1 MIPWYLIRFGGIFLD
16 VKESDEKIK
25 DTPEK
30 EGEKKEEASQ
40 EKSGA
45 ESNEEPESPVA
56 DYGIDMTCEDVKHS
70 IIAGK
75 STEFDLR
82 IKNKGKKKD
91 KFHITINTID
101 PLRSEESPEWF
112 IKLFVDR
119 QEKLDMEMQD
129 ILETD
134 LDADGGQF
142 INLRIAITAPHSVD
156 YGERVDMVV
165 TATSKGDPAQS
176 ESITFAILVRQSI
189 LAIKTS
195 IGHERAV
202 ADTLYL
208 RAQKKDTGIYSILAP
223 EKLRGYVLVE
233 TINPDGL
240 SKFVKGIK
248 RARGVVEGDIP
259 FAEIDHFLTPKPLVA
274 GIVVGDIVELIAG
287 PFKGE
292 KARVQQ
298 IDESKE
304 EITVELFEAVV
315 PIPITIRGDHVRVL
329 ETEGR

>member
-1 MIPWYLIRFGGIFLD
+1 VD
-16 VKESDEKIK
+16 VQDDEGEVQKADIKEE
-25 DTPEK
+25 DTKEAETKVQKEK
-30 EGEKKEEASQ
+30 EPEEELVEGFGVRMMCDDVQHFVIGGKAT
-40 EKSGA
+40 
-45 ESNEEPESPVA
+45 
-56 DYGIDMTCEDVKHS
+56 DFDMQ
-70 IIAGK
+70 
-75 STEFDLR
+75 
-82 IKNKGKKKD
+82 IKNMGKKKD
-91 KFHITINTID
+91 SFHITINTIIS
-101 PLRSEESPEWF
+101 LRTEVAPEWF
-112 IKLFVDR
+112 IKLYRDR
-119 QEKLDMEMQD
+119 DELFENEMQD

-134 LDADGGQF
+134 FDVEGGK
-142 INLRIAITAPHSVD
+142 ILNLRIEITAPHSVE
-156 YGERVDMVV
+156 YGERVNMVV

-176 ESITFAILVRQSI
+176 DSITFAILVRQSVQ
-189 LAIKTS
+189 AIKTS

-202 ADTLYL
+202 ADTLYS
-208 RAQKKDTGIYSILAP
+208 RTKRKETGIYSILAP

-240 SKFVKGIK
+240 GKVVKGIK

-259 FAEIDHFLTPKPLVA
+259 FEEINHFLTPKPLVA

>member
-1 MIPWYLIRFGGIFLD
+1 MSMFGGIQLVLNGD
-16 VKESDEKIK
+16 EQERGEKATEKPEDKQEDEMKQKEDSEAVLEPEEAVAGSGIRIKSDE
-25 DTPEK
+25 
-30 EGEKKEEASQ
+30 
-40 EKSGA
+40 
-45 ESNEEPESPVA
+45 
-56 DYGIDMTCEDVKHS
+56 VKHH

-75 STEFDLR
+75 STGFDLQ
-82 IKNKGKKKD
+82 IVNFEKKKD
-91 KFHITINTID
+91 EVHIIINTIN

-112 IKLFVDR
+112 IKLLIDR
-119 QEKLDMEMQD
+119 AELFEKEMQD
-129 ILETD
+129 VLEGD
-134 LDADGGQF
+134 FSIDGSSSL
-142 INLRIAITAPHSVD
+142 NLRIEVTAPHSVE
-156 YGERVDMVV
+156 YGERVNMVV
-165 TATSKGDPAQS
+165 TCNSKMDPAQS
-176 ESITFAILVRQSI
+176 DSITFILLVRQSI
-189 LAIKTS
+189 QAIKTS

-202 ADTLYL
+202 ADTLYN
-208 RAQKKDTGIYSILAP
+208 RARRKETGIYSILAP

-240 SKFVKGIK
+240 GKVVKGIK

-259 FAEIDHFLTPKPLVA
+259 MDEINHFLTPKPLVA
-274 GIVVGDIVELIAG
+274 GIVEGDIVELIAG

>member
-1 MIPWYLIRFGGIFLD
+1 VVLEENEGETQD
-16 VKESDEKIK
+16 KEPK
-25 DTPEK
+25 EK
-30 EGEKKEEASQ
+30 EKKKEEGKEDKI
-40 EKSGA
+40 EKTPA
-45 ESNEEPESPVA
+45 KEQKPKEELVEG
-56 DYGIDMTCEDVKHS
+56 YGVEMKCEETKHH
-70 IIAGK
+70 IIGGK
-75 STEFDLR
+75 ITDFDLQ
-82 IKNKGKKKD
+82 IKNKSKKKD
-91 KFHITINTID
+91 KFHIIINTIN

-112 IKLFVDR
+112 IKLFLDR
-119 QEKLDMEMQD
+119 KELFEQEMQD
-129 ILETD
+129 NLETD
-134 LDADGGQF
+134 FDVEGGRT
-142 INLRIAITAPHSVD
+142 INLRIEITAPHSVD

-176 ESITFAILVRQSI
+176 DSITFAILVRQSI

-202 ADTLYL
+202 ADTLYS
-208 RAQKKDTGIYSILAP
+208 RAKRKETGIYSILAP

-240 SKFVKGIK
+240 GKVVKGIK

-259 FAEIDHFLTPKPLVA
+259 FKEINHFLTPKPLVA

>member
-1 MIPWYLIRFGGIFLD
+1 VVLQ
-16 VKESDEKIK
+16 ESDEKVQDDPQKEGKKETK
-25 DTPEK
+25 DDEPSESESKKSEK
-30 EGEKKEEASQ
+30 ETL
-40 EKSGA
+40 
-45 ESNEEPESPVA
+45 VA
-56 DYGIDMTCEDVKHS
+56 GFGIEMSCEDVKHS

-75 STEFDLR
+75 PTDFELK

-91 KFHITINTID
+91 TIHLTINTIN

-112 IKLFVDR
+112 IKLILDR
-119 QEKLDMEMQD
+119 NELFEKEMQD
-129 ILETD
+129 NLEID
-134 LDADGGQF
+134 LDADGGATLSLK
-142 INLRIAITAPHSVD
+142 IEITAPHSVD

-165 TATSKGDPAQS
+165 TAASKGDPAQS

-202 ADTLYL
+202 ADTLYM

-240 SKFVKGIK
+240 GKFVKGIK

-259 FAEIDHFLTPKPLVA
+259 FDEINHFLTPKPLVA

>member
-1 MIPWYLIRFGGIFLD
+1 
-16 VKESDEKIK
+16 
-25 DTPEK
+25 
-30 EGEKKEEASQ
+30 
-40 EKSGA
+40 
-45 ESNEEPESPVA
+45 
-56 DYGIDMTCEDVKHS
+56 
-70 IIAGK
+70 
-75 STEFDLR
+75 
-82 IKNKGKKKD
+82 
-91 KFHITINTID
+91 
-101 PLRSEESPEWF
+101 
-112 IKLFVDR
+112 
-119 QEKLDMEMQD
+119 
-129 ILETD
+129 
-134 LDADGGQF
+134 
-142 INLRIAITAPHSVD
+142 
-156 YGERVDMVV
+156 MVV

-176 ESITFAILVRQSI
+176 DSITFAILVRQSVQ
-189 LAIKTS
+189 AIKTS

-202 ADTLYL
+202 ADTLYS
-208 RAQKKDTGIYSILAP
+208 RAKRKETGIYSILAP

-240 SKFVKGIK
+240 GKVVKGIK

-259 FAEIDHFLTPKPLVA
+259 FEEIDHFLTPKPLVA

>member
-1 MIPWYLIRFGGIFLD
+1 M
-16 VKESDEKIK
+16 VIK
-25 DTPEK
+25 DNNEKMEEKPQKAGDEETK
-30 EGEKKEEASQ
+30 EGKEAEKGPKDPDEEHKTKEALIKGFGVEM
-40 EKSGA
+40 ECD
-45 ESNEEPESPVA
+45 EVRHN
-56 DYGIDMTCEDVKHS
+56 
-70 IIAGK
+70 IIGGK
-75 STEFDLR
+75 PTDFILK
-82 IKNKGKKKD
+82 IKNKGKKND
-91 KFHITINTID
+91 TFHITINTIN

-119 QEKLDMEMQD
+119 REMFDKEMQD
-129 ILETD
+129 VLETD
-134 LDADGGQF
+134 FDVDGGGT
-142 INLRIAITAPHSVD
+142 INLRIQITAPHSVD

-165 TATSKGDPAQS
+165 TSTSKGDPAQS

-189 LAIKTS
+189 QAIKTS

-202 ADTLYL
+202 ADTLYNRAL
-208 RAQKKDTGIYSILAP
+208 RKETGIYSILAP

-240 SKFVKGIK
+240 SKVVKGIK
-248 RARGVVEGDIP
+248 RSRGVVEGDIP
-259 FAEIDHFLTPKPLVA
+259 FNEIDHFLTPKPLVA

>member
-1 MIPWYLIRFGGIFLD
+1 
-16 VKESDEKIK
+16 
-25 DTPEK
+25 
-30 EGEKKEEASQ
+30 
-40 EKSGA
+40 
-45 ESNEEPESPVA
+45 
-56 DYGIDMTCEDVKHS
+56 
-70 IIAGK
+70 
-75 STEFDLR
+75 
-82 IKNKGKKKD
+82 
-91 KFHITINTID
+91 
-101 PLRSEESPEWF
+101 
-112 IKLFVDR
+112 
-119 QEKLDMEMQD
+119 
-129 ILETD
+129 
-134 LDADGGQF
+134 
-142 INLRIAITAPHSVD
+142 
-156 YGERVDMVV
+156 MVV
-165 TATSKGDPAQS
+165 TTNSKGDPAQS
-176 ESITFAILVRQSI
+176 DSITFAILVKQSV

-202 ADTLYL
+202 ADTLYM

-240 SKFVKGIK
+240 GKVVKGIK

-259 FAEIDHFLTPKPLVA
+259 FDEINHFLTPKPLVA

-315 PIPITIRGDHVRVL
+315 PIPITIRGDNVRVL

>member
-1 MIPWYLIRFGGIFLD
+1 LVLD
-16 VKESDEKIK
+16 DEQETK
-25 DTPEK
+25 DEAVEKKDDQK
-30 EGEKKEEASQ
+30 EGEEEQKPKEAPEEGAEEAFAGSGIRI
-40 EKSGA
+40 KS
-45 ESNEEPESPVA
+45 EE
-56 DYGIDMTCEDVKHS
+56 VKHF

-75 STEFDLR
+75 STGFDLQ
-82 IKNKGKKKD
+82 IVNYEKKKD
-91 KFHITINTID
+91 KVHVTINTIN

-112 IKLFVDR
+112 IKLLIDGHELF
-119 QEKLDMEMQD
+119 EKEMQD
-129 ILETD
+129 VLETD
-134 LDADGGQF
+134 LDVEGSSSL
-142 INLRIAITAPHSVD
+142 NLRIEITAPHSVE
-156 YGERVDMVV
+156 YGERVNMVV
-165 TATSKGDPAQS
+165 TCNSKLDPAQS
-176 ESITFAILVRQSI
+176 DSITFALLVKQSI
-189 LAIKTS
+189 QAIKTS

-202 ADTLYL
+202 ADTLYN
-208 RAQKKDTGIYSILAP
+208 RARRKETGIYSILAP

-240 SKFVKGIK
+240 GKVVKGIK

-259 FAEIDHFLTPKPLVA
+259 MEEINHFLTPKPLVA
-274 GIVVGDIVELIAG
+274 GIVEGDIVELIAG

>member
-1 MIPWYLIRFGGIFLD
+1 MVNVGGIGVVLED
-16 VKESDEKIK
+16 NEGEIQDKE
-25 DTPEK
+25 EK
-30 EGEKKEEASQ
+30 EEEKKEEKEP
-40 EKSGA
+40 EKNPEKPPA
-45 ESNEEPESPVA
+45 KKEEPKKELV
-56 DYGIDMTCEDVKHS
+56 EDFGVEMKCDEVKHS
-70 IIAGK
+70 IVAGK
-75 STEFDLR
+75 TTDFELQIR
-82 IKNKGKKKD
+82 NKGKKKD
-91 KFHITINTID
+91 TFHITINTID
-101 PLRSEESPEWF
+101 PFRSEESPEWF
-112 IKLFVDR
+112 IKLYLDR
-119 QEKLDMEMQD
+119 DEQFEQEMQD

-134 LDADGGQF
+134 FNVEGGRT
-142 INLRIAITAPHSVD
+142 INLRIEITAPHSVD

-165 TATSKGDPAQS
+165 TGASKGDPAQS
-176 ESITFAILVRQSI
+176 DSITFAILVRQSI

-202 ADTLYL
+202 ADTLYS
-208 RAQKKDTGIYSILAP
+208 RAKRKETGIYSILAP

-240 SKFVKGIK
+240 GKVVKGIK

-259 FAEIDHFLTPKPLVA
+259 FGEINHFLTPKPLVA

>member
-1 MIPWYLIRFGGIFLD
+1 VVL
-16 VKESDEKIK
+16 KESDDKSKEN
-25 DTPEK
+25 PQK
-30 EGEKKEEASQ
+30 EGEDVKADAKPKEDESKEESK
-40 EKSGA
+40 ETLSEG
-45 ESNEEPESPVA
+45 
-56 DYGIDMTCEDVKHS
+56 YGIEMTCEDVKHF

-75 STEFDLR
+75 ATDFELKIQNR
-82 IKNKGKKKD
+82 GKKKD
-91 KFHITINTID
+91 KIHLLINTIN
-101 PLRSEESPEWF
+101 PLRSAESPEWF
-112 IKLFVDR
+112 IKLFLNRSELLDR
-119 QEKLDMEMQD
+119 EMQD
-129 ILETD
+129 NLEVD
-134 LDADGGQF
+134 LDADGGELL
-142 INLRIAITAPHSVD
+142 NLKIEITAPHSVD

-165 TATSKGDPAQS
+165 TAASKGDPAQS
-176 ESITFAILVRQSI
+176 ESITFAILVKQSI

-202 ADTLYL
+202 ADTLYM
-208 RAQKKDTGIYSILAP
+208 RATKKETGIYSILAP

-240 SKFVKGIK
+240 GKFVKGIK

-259 FAEIDHFLTPKPLVA
+259 FDEINHFLTPKPLVA

>member
-1 MIPWYLIRFGGIFLD
+1 MVLQ
-16 VKESDEKIK
+16 DEKQEM
-25 DTPEK
+25 PEK
-30 EGEKKEEASQ
+30 EPIEEKKEGDVA
-40 EKSGA
+40 EKVLDKGI
-45 ESNEEPESPVA
+45 EKQEEPKEELIEGS
-56 DYGIDMTCEDVKHS
+56 GIEMKCEEVKHH

-75 STEFDLR
+75 STGFDLKIR
-82 IKNKGKKKD
+82 NKGKKKD
-91 KFHITINTID
+91 TFHITINTIN

-112 IKLFVDR
+112 IKLLVDR
-119 QEKLDMEMQD
+119 EELFEKEMQD
-129 ILETD
+129 VLETD
-134 LDADGGQF
+134 FRIEGGTTL
-142 INLRIAITAPHSVD
+142 NLRIEITAPHSVD
-156 YGERVDMVV
+156 YGERVNMVV
-165 TATSKGDPAQS
+165 TVTSKSDPAQS
-176 ESITFAILVRQSI
+176 DSMTFSILVRQSI

-202 ADTLYL
+202 ADTLYS
-208 RAQKKDTGIYSILAP
+208 RAKRKETGIYSILAP

-240 SKFVKGIK
+240 GKVVKGIK

-259 FAEIDHFLTPKPLVA
+259 FHEIDHFLTPKPLVA

>member
-1 MIPWYLIRFGGIFLD
+1 MVVSDDSEEIKD
-16 VKESDEKIK
+16 KEPVGEDEK
-25 DTPEK
+25 
-30 EGEKKEEASQ
+30 EKKGAETEEKAEEKPQ
-40 EKSGA
+40 EKTIS
-45 ESNEEPESPVA
+45 
-56 DYGIDMTCEDVKHS
+56 DYGLEMVCEEVKHQ

-75 STEFDLR
+75 STDFYLKIMNNGR
-82 IKNKGKKKD
+82 KKD
-91 KFHITINTID
+91 NFHININTIN

-112 IKLFVDR
+112 IKVYLD
-119 QEKLDMEMQD
+119 QDEKLEKEMQD
-129 ILETD
+129 NLEINFD
-134 LDADGGQF
+134 VEGGKTVV
-142 INLRIAITAPHSVD
+142 LRIEITAPHSVD

-165 TATSKGDPAQS
+165 TATSRGDPAQS
-176 ESITFAILVRQSI
+176 DSITFAILVKQSV

-202 ADTLYL
+202 ADTLYM
-208 RAQKKDTGIYSILAP
+208 RAQKKETGIYSILVP

-240 SKFVKGIK
+240 GKVVKGIK

-259 FAEIDHFLTPKPLVA
+259 FDEIKHFLTPKPLVA

-315 PIPITIRGDHVRVL
+315 PIPITIRGDNVRVL

>member
-1 MIPWYLIRFGGIFLD
+1 MVLQEEEKDTQNGEKIQE
-16 VKESDEKIK
+16 KTEEKIK
-25 DTPEK
+25 ESKEPETIEEKVTEAEK
-30 EGEKKEEASQ
+30 EKKKELMEGYRIEIKCDEQ
-40 EKSGA
+40 
-45 ESNEEPESPVA
+45 
-56 DYGIDMTCEDVKHS
+56 KHFV
-70 IIAGK
+70 IAGK
-75 STEFDLR
+75 STGFDLQ

-91 KFHITINTID
+91 SYHLTINTIN
-101 PLRSEESPEWF
+101 PMRSEESPEWF
-112 IKLFVDR
+112 IKLYRDR
-119 QEKLDMEMQD
+119 EELFEKEMQD
-129 ILETD
+129 ILEVD
-134 LDADGGQF
+134 FNVEGGETL
-142 INLRIAITAPHSVD
+142 NLRIEITAPHSVD
-156 YGERVDMVV
+156 YGERVNMIV
-165 TATSKGDPAQS
+165 TGVSKEDPAQS
-176 ESITFAILVRQSI
+176 ESITLQLLVKQSI

-202 ADTLYL
+202 ADTLYS
-208 RAQKKDTGIYSILAP
+208 RAKRKETGIYAILAP

-233 TINPDGL
+233 TLNPDGL
-240 SKFVKGIK
+240 GKVVKGIK

-259 FAEIDHFLTPKPLVA
+259 FGEINHFLTPKPLVA

>member
-1 MIPWYLIRFGGIFLD
+1 MQGD
-16 VKESDEKIK
+16 
-25 DTPEK
+25 
-30 EGEKKEEASQ
+30 EGEMQGKEPTGVDKKVAKEADKKPKKTPAKEENHKKELVNGFGVEM
-40 EKSGA
+40 KC
-45 ESNEEPESPVA
+45 EE
-56 DYGIDMTCEDVKHS
+56 TKHH

-75 STEFDLR
+75 IIGFDLKIR
-82 IKNKGKKKD
+82 NKGKKKD
-91 KFHITINTID
+91 KFHITINTIN

-112 IKLFVDR
+112 IKLFRDR
-119 QEKLDMEMQD
+119 DELFELEMED
-129 ILETD
+129 NLETD
-134 LDADGGQF
+134 FGVNGGET
-142 INLRIAITAPHSVD
+142 INLRIEIMAPHSVD
-156 YGERVDMVV
+156 YGERVDMVI
-165 TATSKGDPAQS
+165 TSTSKGDPAQS
-176 ESITFAILVRQSI
+176 DSISFAILVRQSI

-202 ADTLYL
+202 ADTLYN
-208 RAQKKDTGIYSILAP
+208 RAKRKETGIFSILSP

-233 TINPDGL
+233 TLNPDGL
-240 SKFVKGIK
+240 GKVVKGIK

-259 FAEIDHFLTPKPLVA
+259 FREIDHFLTPKPLVA
-274 GIVVGDIVELIAG
+274 GIVEGDIVELIAG

>member
-1 MIPWYLIRFGGIFLD
+1 MVVQDDSEDISEKGSAG
-16 VKESDEKIK
+16 EDEK
-25 DTPEK
+25 
-30 EGEKKEEASQ
+30 EKKGTESEEKQ
-40 EKSGA
+40 EEKP
-45 ESNEEPESPVA
+45 EEKPA
-56 DYGIDMTCEDVKHS
+56 TDYGLEMKCEEVKHQ

-75 STEFDLR
+75 ATDFYLQIR
-82 IKNKGKKKD
+82 NKGKKKD
-91 KFHITINTID
+91 TYHININTIN

-112 IKLFVDR
+112 IKLFLDR
-119 QEKLDMEMQD
+119 DEMFEKEMQD
-129 ILETD
+129 NLETD
-134 LDADGGQF
+134 LNVEGGRVVV
-142 INLRIAITAPHSVD
+142 LRIEITAPHSVD

-176 ESITFAILVRQSI
+176 DSITFAILVRQSV

-202 ADTLYL
+202 ADTLYM

-233 TINPDGL
+233 TINPDHLG
-240 SKFVKGIK
+240 KVVKGIK

-259 FAEIDHFLTPKPLVA
+259 FGEINHFLTPKPLVA

-315 PIPITIRGDHVRVL
+315 PIPITIRGDNVRVL

>member
-1 MIPWYLIRFGGIFLD
+1 MVL
-16 VKESDEKIK
+16 KENDDKMRENPQKEGDNENKKTASSESESKSDEKE
-25 DTPEK
+25 TLVV
-30 EGEKKEEASQ
+30 G
-40 EKSGA
+40 
-45 ESNEEPESPVA
+45 
-56 DYGIDMTCEDVKHS
+56 YGIEMTCEDVKHT
-70 IIAGK
+70 IIGGK
-75 STEFDLR
+75 TTDFELK
-82 IKNKGKKKD
+82 IKNRGKKKD
-91 KFHITINTID
+91 KIKLTINTIN

-112 IKLFVDR
+112 IKLFLNR
-119 QEKLDMEMQD
+119 AEILDKEMQD
-129 ILETD
+129 DLETD
-134 LDADGGQF
+134 LDVDGGATKTLK
-142 INLRIAITAPHSVD
+142 IEITAPHSVD
-156 YGERVDMVV
+156 YGERVNMVV
-165 TATSKGDPAQS
+165 TASSKGDPAQS
-176 ESITFAILVRQSI
+176 ESITFGILVRQSI

-240 SKFVKGIK
+240 GKFVKGIK

-259 FAEIDHFLTPKPLVA
+259 FDEINHFLTPKPLVA

-298 IDESKE
+298 IDEPKE

-315 PIPITIRGDHVRVL
+315 PIPITIHGDHVRVL

>member
-1 MIPWYLIRFGGIFLD
+1 MVSKD
-16 VKESDEKIK
+16 DKVKMPKETPMGENEEVESESDPK
-25 DTPEK
+25 T
-30 EGEKKEEASQ
+30 EEAETQDQLPS
-40 EKSGA
+40 EFGL
-45 ESNEEPESPVA
+45 EMRCDE
-56 DYGIDMTCEDVKHS
+56 VKHYV
-70 IIAGK
+70 IGGK
-75 STEFDLR
+75 ATEFELK
-82 IKNKGKKKD
+82 IKNKSKKKD
-91 KFHITINTID
+91 SFHININTIN

-112 IKLFVDR
+112 IKLFLDR
-119 QEKLDMEMQD
+119 NELFEKEMQD
-129 ILETD
+129 ILETK
-134 LDADGGQF
+134 LNVEGGRT
-142 INLRIAITAPHSVD
+142 INLRIEITAPHSVD

-165 TATSKGDPAQS
+165 TCTSKGDPAQS
-176 ESITFAILVRQSI
+176 DSITFNILVKQSI

-202 ADTLYL
+202 ADTLYM

-240 SKFVKGIK
+240 GKVVKGIK

-259 FAEIDHFLTPKPLVA
+259 FDEINHFLTPKPLVA

-304 EITVELFEAVV
+304 EITLELFEAVV

>member
-1 MIPWYLIRFGGIFLD
+1 LAGKDDEEISETGAAGIEEK
-16 VKESDEKIK
+16 KEV
-25 DTPEK
+25 PK
-30 EGEKKEEASQ
+30 EGETKEEPV
-40 EKSGA
+40 EGYGVEMKC
-45 ESNEEPESPVA
+45 EE
-56 DYGIDMTCEDVKHS
+56 VKHL

-75 STEFDLR
+75 ATEFDLNIR
-82 IKNKGKKKD
+82 NKGKKKD
-91 KFHITINTID
+91 KFHITITTIN
-101 PLRSEESPEWF
+101 PQRTEESPEWF
-112 IKLFVDR
+112 IKLFLNR
-119 QEKLDMEMQD
+119 KELFEEEMKD
-129 ILETD
+129 LLETD
-134 LDADGGQF
+134 LDIEGGRGVE
-142 INLRIAITAPHSVD
+142 LRIEITAPHSVD

-165 TATSKGDPAQS
+165 TCASKGDPAQS
-176 ESITFAILVRQSI
+176 DSITFAILVKQSI

-202 ADTLYL
+202 ADTLYM
-208 RAQKKDTGIYSILAP
+208 RAQKKDTGIFSILAP

-233 TINPDGL
+233 TLNPDGL
-240 SKFVKGIK
+240 GKVVKGIK

-259 FAEIDHFLTPKPLVA
+259 FNEINHFLTPKPLVA

-315 PIPITIRGDHVRVL
+315 PIPITIRGDNVRVL

>member
-1 MIPWYLIRFGGIFLD
+1 MQGDEGEMQG
-16 VKESDEKIK
+16 KEPTGVDEKVAK
-25 DTPEK
+25 EADKKPKKTPAK
-30 EGEKKEEASQ
+30 EENSKKELVNGFGVEM
-40 EKSGA
+40 KC
-45 ESNEEPESPVA
+45 EE
-56 DYGIDMTCEDVKHS
+56 TKHH

-75 STEFDLR
+75 IIGFDLHIR
-82 IKNKGKKKD
+82 NKGKKKD
-91 KFHITINTID
+91 KFHITINTIN

-112 IKLFVDR
+112 IKLFRDR
-119 QEKLDMEMQD
+119 DELFELEMED
-129 ILETD
+129 NLETD
-134 LDADGGQF
+134 FGVNGGET
-142 INLRIAITAPHSVD
+142 INLRIEIMAPHSVD
-156 YGERVDMVV
+156 YGERVDMVI
-165 TATSKGDPAQS
+165 TSTSKGDPAQS
-176 ESITFAILVRQSI
+176 DSISFAILVRQSI

-202 ADTLYL
+202 ADTLYN
-208 RAQKKDTGIYSILAP
+208 RAKRKETGIFSILSP

-233 TINPDGL
+233 TLNPDGL
-240 SKFVKGIK
+240 GKVVKGIK

-259 FAEIDHFLTPKPLVA
+259 FREIDHFLTPKPLVA
-274 GIVVGDIVELIAG
+274 GIVEGDIVELIAG